1 MTTQIAA
8 NTVAQHE
15 YELPP
20 LAMSGSKTGFAP
32 DPIASLT
39 ELPNAIQDG
48 CIPPVAGINHVYFLP
63 TADRARLKI
72 GRSIDPLDRI
82 AGLARLYPEIDL
94 ASSVIVAVDSPR
106 IETALHAI
114 FEQRRE
120 VRPVRADGY
129 TEWFVGDFLDE
140 ALSLLDVIASKRG
153 GDYRVF
159 HHVDALIADHLTSNP
174 NPPQRAPRLSAAERS
189 ARAAEAWDLMRD
201 AAIEHAQTLCDRII
215 ESGFDSVVRCSGQS
229 YLARTVTPADAPECW
244 HPETGYRGSV
254 WGRQF
259 SEASMADLNVAGGH
273 CLFHMI
279 DPPVFGAM
287 DATQGRE
294 YFRICKD
301 RPATNGNG
309 PLDAISGPA
318 FAELWRVL
326 DELPV
331 IELPGQ
337 WPELHEHGHNDQQ

>member
-1 MTTQIAA
+1 M
-8 NTVAQHE
+8 NTISAQSSQT
-15 YELPP
+15 P
-20 LAMSGSKTGFAP
+20 LVS
-32 DPIASLT
+32 
-39 ELPNAIQDG
+39 
-48 CIPPVAGINHVYFLP
+48 PVIGTNHVYVLP
-63 TADRARLKI
+63 TFDLSRLKI

-94 ASSVIVAVDSPR
+94 SRSVIVAVDSPR

-114 FEQRRE
+114 FDQRRE
-120 VRPVRADGY
+120 ARPVRDDGY
-129 TEWFVGDFLDE
+129 TEWFAGDFLDE
-140 ALSLLDVIASKRG
+140 ALDMLDVIAAQRG
-153 GDYRVF
+153 NDYRVF
-159 HHVDALIADHLTSNP
+159 RNVDALIADHLTSNP
-174 NPPQRAPRLSAAERS
+174 NPTQRAPRLSAAERS
-189 ARAAEAWDLMRD
+189 ARAAEAWDLMRE
-201 AAIEHAQTLCDRII
+201 AAIEHAQALCDRII
-215 ESGFDSVVRCSGQS
+215 ESGFDSVVRCSGHN
-229 YLARTVTPADAPECW
+229 YLARTVTPVDAPECW
-244 HPETGYRGSV
+244 HSETGYRGSV

-259 SEASMADLNVAGGH
+259 SEASMADINVAAGR

-301 RPATNGNG
+301 RPVMNGNG

-331 IELPGQ
+331 IELPGE
-337 WPELHEHGHNDQQ
+337 WPDQPDTSVTGPQ